1 MEQLK
6 SWLKERHQL
15 AVAVYSTGAADAI
28 LARHG
33 LSIVDFL
40 RPLSLVNQLNGK
52 HSNAAPTLCLY
63 MQRFCV

>member
-15 AVAVYSTGAADAI
+15 AVAVYSTGAADTI

-40 RPLSLVNQLNGK
+40 RPVSLVNQLNG
-52 HSNAAPTLCLY
+52 TC
-63 MQRFCV
+63 